1 MTGVSKNCWV
11 TLAGRNIDHYPLLIK
26 TILKPQGVRFSSDN
40 SLAGGGTPSTSVPRQ
55 QISIRIVQK
64 SFNKK
69 PLLHFSVS
77 FILLVP
83 QVLTGLVAG
92 SGVVSGHL
100 APVLFT
106 WFLWRRHFETLW
118 QFAKWSHVHQTH
130 TGPGT
135 CSAPC
140 APHPLLCGQTRGTDI
155 HYYHHTVLN
164 IWPKQEK
171 VGFCVPPIC
180 LIANVDGGKLVYI
193 SRSI

>member
-40 SLAGGGTPSTSVPRQ
+40 SLAQGGTPSTSVPRQ

-100 APVLFT
+100 SPVLFT
-106 WFLWRRHFETLW
+106 WFLWRRHSETLW

-130 TGPGT
+130 TGPAPALSSLHSPP
-135 CSAPC
+135 SAVWTNTRHRHSLLSSYSFKHLTKTRKSWFLC
-140 APHPLLCGQTRGTDI
+140 ATNLSD
-155 HYYHHTVLN
+155 
-164 IWPKQEK
+164 
-171 VGFCVPPIC
+171 
-180 LIANVDGGKLVYI
+180 
-193 SRSI
+193 S